1 MARGDIRDAADVP
14 TCRGDTSRGSTGP
27 SPPRASS
34 LLVPESWQSCGV
46 VAEMWGQ
53 TRRPFVS
60 PSTPKHSVTPWL
72 APVTLTLQVPMAQS
86 GLGHGGHKLP
96 GKAFRLEVSKLLQSL
111 GLFVL
116 LPFAPA
122 HRMGGVWGTSASPT
136 LSHPAVRGWRRSDL
150 LGTVHISFPGDVP

>member
-1 MARGDIRDAADVP
+1 MARGDIHDAADVP
-14 TCRGDTSRGSTGP
+14 TCRGDTSGGSTGP
-27 SPPRASS
+27 SPPHASS
-34 LLVPESWQSCGV
+34 LLVPESRQRCGV

-53 TRRPFVS
+53 TRCPFVS

-86 GLGHGGHKLP
+86 GLGHGGHKMP
-96 GKAFRLEVSKLLQSL
+96 GKEFCLVASKLLQNL

-122 HRMGGVWGTSASPT
+122 HQMGGVWGTSASPT

-150 LGTVHISFPGDVP
+150 LGTLHISFPGDVP